1 MVVKDVVI
9 ATTVATVTGEISIKE
24 RRQAGRHS
32 FLLSLL
38 LLALLPQCVT
48 HSEARV
54 FS

>member
-1 MVVKDVVI
+1 MVVRDVVI
-9 ATTVATVTGEISIKE
+9 ATAVATVTGEISVKE

-38 LLALLPQCVT
+38 LPARLPQCVT
-48 HSEARV
+48 HFEARV